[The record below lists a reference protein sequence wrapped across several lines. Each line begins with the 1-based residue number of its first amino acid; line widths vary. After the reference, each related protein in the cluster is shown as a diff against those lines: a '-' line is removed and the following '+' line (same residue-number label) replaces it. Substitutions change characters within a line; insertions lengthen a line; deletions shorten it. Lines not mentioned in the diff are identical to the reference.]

1 MARFALL
8 VAVAL
13 LALPAAAHADGDP
26 ASDYLI
32 TQRVFLPFDTKIP
45 TSDAEHLQGLVR
57 DAARQGYPIRVALI
71 GSDYDLGSVT
81 VLWKQPQRYAR
92 FLGIELSFIHK
103 TPLLVVMPNGL
114 GFYWSGRDTT
124 QEKALV
130 AKIQVQ
136 PGGSGLA
143 QAASTAVEQLA
154 AARGLTLTALKVK
167 GPPAQHSGRDRIV
180 IIAAVAVLLAAALAA
195 RFLLRRRR
203 RSA

>member
-1 MARFALL
+1 VALL

-13 LALPAAAHADGDP
+13 LAAPAAALADGDP

-32 TQRVFLPFDTKIP
+32 TQRVFLPFDTKVP
-45 TSDAEHLQGLVR
+45 TADAEHLQGLVR

-103 TPLLVVMPNGL
+103 SPLLVVMPKGM
-114 GFYWSGRDTT
+114 GFYWDGRGS
-124 QEKALV
+124 KAEEALL
-130 AKIQVQ
+130 AKIPVQ

-143 QAASTAVEQLA
+143 QTASAAVEQLA
-154 AARGLTLTALKVK
+154 AAHGLTLTALKVK
-167 GPPAQHSGRDRIV
+167 GPPAQHTGSDRLEIV
-180 IIAAVAVLLAAALAA
+180 AAVAVLLVVGSAA
-195 RFLLRRRR
+195 RLLMLRRRR
-203 RSA
+203 PV